1 MDTLS
6 SSSFHPKLR
15 PPAVGIPTKKPRTT
29 SIVNNSSSNI
39 FRTVNTLISRKFQ
52 GKLKKQ
58 SLSNLHEIIFKPL
71 NDFVTRL
78 TDMSRLPPYIDPN
91 HSLSGNFSPV
101 DELPPTAC
109 KVVVGSLPPCLDGA
123 YIQNGPNPQ
132 FTPTG
137 PHHIADGDGMLHSVR
152 ISGGKATFCSRFVKT
167 HKYLTESDIGYPIFP
182 NPVAYFNH
190 NSAALMALTLARI
203 LSGQLNPFI
212 NGVGTANTSLFLFAG
227 NLLALIEYDLPYAL
241 KFTEDGDIVTVGRND
256 FFHSGG
262 GGITNLFLNMTAH
275 PKIDA
280 ETGEAFAYRYF
291 LVPPFLTYFRIDPDG
306 QKQADV
312 PIFSVKGL
320 ASYMHDFAVT
330 KNFAVFNDTQIL
342 LDPLALV
349 RGKNVL
355 KADPDKVSRIG
366 IIPRY
371 AVHER
376 EMCWI
381 DVHGLNM
388 MHAVNA
394 WEEDD
399 GGTIVIVV
407 ANILSVVEAVNNMDS
422 MRLSLEKITIDAR
435 EKKVVMRRSI
445 SDTSLD
451 FGTINPRYAGKKSRY
466 IYAAVMET
474 VPKMVGLVKV
484 DLSLLAAEEY
494 SGDCTVA
501 SRMYGQGCYG
511 SEPIFVAREPPDNPA
526 AAEEDDGYLL
536 SYIYNEDTDESHFLV
551 MDAKSPD
558 LETVAAVKLPRRVPH
573 GFHSVFVREIDL
585 PLI

>member
-6 SSSFHPKLR
+6 SSSFLPKLR

-29 SIVNNSSSNI
+29 SIVNNYSFNI
-39 FRTVNTLISRKFQ
+39 FRPVKTLISRKFQ

-58 SLSNLHEIIFKPL
+58 SLANLHEIIFKPL

-152 ISGGKATFCSRFVKT
+152 ISGGKATFCSRF
-167 HKYLTESDIGYPIFP
+167 
-182 NPVAYFNH
+182 
-190 NSAALMALTLARI
+190 
-203 LSGQLNPFI
+203 LNPFI
-212 NGVGTANTSLFLFAG
+212 NGVGRANTSLFLFAG

-241 KFTEDGDIVTVGRND
+241 KFTEDGDIVTVGRHD
-256 FFHSGG
+256 FFHS

-291 LVPPFLTYFRIDPDG
+291 VVPPFLTYFRIDPDG
-306 QKQADV
+306 KKQADV

-466 IYAAVMET
+466 IYAAVMEA

-501 SRMYGQGCYG
+501 SRTYGQGCYG
-511 SEPIFVAREPPDNPA
+511 SEPIFVAREPDNP

-536 SYIYNEDTDESHFLV
+536 TYIYNENNDESHFLV

-573 GFHSVFVREIDL
+573 GFHSIFVREIDL